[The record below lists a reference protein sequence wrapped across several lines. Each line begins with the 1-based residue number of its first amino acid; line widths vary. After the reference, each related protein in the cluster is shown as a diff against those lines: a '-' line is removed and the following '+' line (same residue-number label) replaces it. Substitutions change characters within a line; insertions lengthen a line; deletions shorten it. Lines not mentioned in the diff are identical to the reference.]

1 MADAAGRL
9 SIGGD
14 GIPIDWLVHMRR
26 LPAERMLD
34 AMIRNGTLA
43 EDDLRQVLAKLSR
56 FYRAAPT
63 VDMSPTVYRAR
74 FAAGIAENLHDLS
87 NPAYGLPRDLVAS
100 VCDRQFAVLDS
111 QATLFEHRV
120 QAGRV
125 IEAHGDLRPEH
136 ICLES
141 DPQIIDCLEFSLDL
155 RVLDPADELAFL
167 ALECARLG
175 AANLRSVIL
184 TTYAGA
190 TGDSPPDRL
199 VHFYQSYR
207 ASVRAK
213 IAVWHF
219 NDPVVRDPHKWSE
232 HARDYLR
239 LAREHIA
246 RCE

>member
-1 MADAAGRL
+1 
-9 SIGGD
+9 
-14 GIPIDWLVHMRR
+14 
-26 LPAERMLD
+26 
-34 AMIRNGTLA
+34 
-43 EDDLRQVLAKLSR
+43 
-56 FYRAAPT
+56 
-63 VDMSPTVYRAR
+63 
-74 FAAGIAENLHDLS
+74 
-87 NPAYGLPRDLVAS
+87 
-100 VCDRQFAVLDS
+100 
-111 QATLFEHRV
+111 
-120 QAGRV
+120 
-125 IEAHGDLRPEH
+125 
-136 ICLES
+136 
-141 DPQIIDCLEFSLDL
+141 
-155 RVLDPADELAFL
+155 
-167 ALECARLG
+167 
-175 AANLRSVIL
+175 L